1 MSDEEELEQ
10 EMIISCNACGTTVDY
25 DTPCPNGCD
34 PLGHYLS
41 RCSSP
46 VTLTDEQSDI
56 LSSVS
61 LNEACDLI
69 RAFLSEE

>member
-1 MSDEEELEQ
+1 MGDEEELEQ
-10 EMIISCNACGTTVDY
+10 EMIISCNVCGATVDY

-34 PLGHYLS
+34 PLGHYIS

-61 LNEACDLI
+61 LTEACALI
-69 RAFLSEE
+69 RASFPEE